1 MIDGG
6 RMIILK
12 KKYYIKNFWV
22 LFEKFLNLIFFLKNS
37 LYINW
42 SSNYNILDPK
52 FSDLLFGKSDPWRIE
67 SDNAWKLTSSY
78 KLLRASIIDRSVLIT
93 SPRSASCG
101 CHCKG
106 ADRIGYTNL
115 KAGWNRH
122 TMEDPN
128 SCCGCEAG
136 VSPCIKNPTLISRP
150 ISSLSTISADSDRLL
165 PPPPPPS
172 VPLESWREMAAAST
186 ALRPLFLP
194 HLPTTATVAVRLH
207 PPPLLLP
214 LRSLRSSLPPSR
226 SRLSPVVFAQS
237 NLFKGSS
244 LTLLSPSS
252 TLFQI
257 CATTFVF
264 VFLIRVLL
272 SVYPGVGFG
281 VGKLFLSW

>member
-1 MIDGG
+1 M
-6 RMIILK
+6 
-12 KKYYIKNFWV
+12 F
-22 LFEKFLNLIFFLKNS
+22 FEKFSNLDIFFKNS

-52 FSDLLFGKSDPWRIE
+52 FSDFLFGKSDPWRIE
-67 SDNAWKLTSSY
+67 SDNGCAWKRTSSY
-78 KLLRASIIDRSVLIT
+78 KLRASMIDRSVLIT

-101 CHCKG
+101 YHCKG
-106 ADRIGYTNL
+106 ADRIECTNL

-122 TMEDPN
+122 TMEDLN

-150 ISSLSTISADSDRLL
+150 ISSLSTISADSVRIL
-165 PPPPPPS
+165 PSPS
-172 VPLESWREMAAAST
+172 FPLESWRDMAAASA

-207 PPPLLLP
+207 PWPLLLP
-214 LRSLRSSLPPSR
+214 FRSLRSSLPPSR

-257 CATTFVF
+257 CAMTFVF
-264 VFLIRVLL
+264 VFLIRILL
-272 SVYPGVGFG
+272 SVYSGVGFG